1 MSAKA
6 VVMGRVQQRAS
17 AVAQLLQSL
26 LTGQPVCLAPQGF
39 GEADPV
45 ADNATPQGSGRQEAR
60 HHRPSH
66 RPLSPRN
73 PCSP

>member
-26 LTGQPVCLAPQGF
+26 LTGQPVCLAPQGY

-45 ADNATPQGSGRQEAR
+45 ADNATRRGQAVKRRVTIVLPTAR
-60 HHRPSH
+60 
-66 RPLSPRN
+66 
-73 PCSP
+73 